1 MISVYDYI
9 ALNNTKNSINFLAKK
24 GYTSKRISNESE
36 LVTKISDDLKNYAK
50 KNNLATLS
58 EIVCELHPDKELFEK
73 IAQEG
78 LKKKYSK
85 LSANGKT
92 QTTTTTTTTT
102 VTDNMKYAVLAG
114 LVTLVFLT
122 FNKS

>member
-78 LKKKYSK
+78 IKKKYSK

-92 QTTTTTTTTT
+92 QTTTTTTTT
-102 VTDNMKYAVLAG
+102 VTDNMKYAILAG

>member
-92 QTTTTTTTTT
+92 QTTTTTTTT
-102 VTDNMKYAVLAG
+102 VSDNMKYAVLAG